1 MAADDDLAPK
11 RVAVA
16 GAAANGGNFDG
27 VALLEGRLYLCP
39 YNADFVVCI
48 DPTGDVLGCYERPG
62 ESPAVVD
69 PSTGYSVSYYDLPA
83 PLRGGEKW
91 SGICACRGKLF
102 CAPATASGV
111 LDRVGC
117 FWPSSRSRRG
127 PLDAARDGF
136 FDDERVPAD
145 VAAWAGG
152 RVAALERRRKCA
164 IVGFAA
170 DGARRSKAYVEE
182 FSADPDWQGLRRGGA
197 PALEARLWDP
207 AGGALAVAAR
217 KTYDHL
223 PPTGAAAQL
232 AALLPH
238 FAGNPGDA
246 AAVEAAFAGLGMYH
260 LAAETTVPGVGATN
274 AAWSVRLANRRAHA
288 DPASAGASAD
298 RAAGRAALL
307 AAEPALSRFLSLPAG
322 ACGGGSWAAC
332 ADAVLGAFLNNVQ
345 LSRSNSR
352 GEPYLVL
359 YYAARA
365 ADAADRAAWT
375 RDCCRRSAPPERVAA
390 CGG

>member
-1 MAADDDLAPK
+1 MMVALPAMMAALLAT
-11 RVAVA
+11 
-16 GAAANGGNFDG
+16 AAADSD
-27 VALLEGRLYLCP
+27 CP
-39 YNADFVVCI
+39 AENTTA
-48 DPTGDVLGCYERPG
+48 T
-62 ESPAVVD
+62 SPANVGGWPASACCGAGDAWAETAANLTRALRTRFGRCAVVEIQA
-69 PSTGYSVSYYDLPA
+69 SVA
-83 PLRGGEKW
+83 AGG
-91 SGICACRGKLF
+91 ARF
-102 CAPATASGV
+102 
-111 LDRVGC
+111 DRVGC

-207 AGGALAVAAR
+207 AGGAPVVAAR

-223 PPTGAAAQL
+223 TPAGAAAQL

-260 LAAETTVPGVGATN
+260 LASETTVPGVGATN

-307 AAEPALSRFLSLPAG
+307 AAEPALSRFLGLPAG

-332 ADAVLGAFLNNVQ
+332 ADAVLGAAAPRAFLNNVQ
-345 LSRSNSR
+345 LSRGNSR